1 MGVALAPTGDIYTD
15 RSIRISQGGKMS
27 ERQNLP
33 IAEIQA
39 RLDRKLKES
48 EIEILEY
55 WKGQIDR
62 IAAMKPEGIG
72 ALQLQIRRIAE
83 MMENRIKVLK
93 RERLDR

>member
-1 MGVALAPTGDIYTD
+1 
-15 RSIRISQGGKMS
+15 MS